1 MKFPIHPA
9 VYDRLK
15 ELNLLP
21 SYVIRDE
28 FIDELQENK
37 DAIVVNLVNEQI
49 LINQKKERK
58 MKSNIGIARVC
69 HEANRQYCI
78 DNQLKTQAEWDEL
91 PDDLQNSV
99 VAGVAKIIN
108 DPQITA
114 EEMHEAWMEYKAEEG
129 WIYGDEV
136 DVPGKEHPNMLK
148 WKKLSKVERGKDKL
162 FLATV
167 KREMKA

>member
-1 MKFPIHPA
+1 MTEYLVCPFCKEDDFDLIG
-9 VYDRLK
+9 LK
-15 ELNLLP
+15 THLWCNHCEVFNKTEVDTTTMADLLH
-21 SYVIRDE
+21 
-28 FIDELQENK
+28 L
-37 DAIVVNLVNEQI
+37 
-49 LINQKKERK
+49 KKEEN